1 MHFLRL
7 AHYAPYCPR
16 LREMRSS
23 HGRRCVVT
31 PPLFPSYL
39 FVHIGDRGWWD
50 VRWSIGV
57 AAVVMSGEQPAKLGD
72 AVIAELKGREQGG
85 LVTLPEPPR
94 LRPGDQVRIVRG
106 ALAGLPGL
114 VDGLRPHERVAVL
127 LAVLG
132 RVTLSAADVE
142 AAG

>member
-1 MHFLRL
+1 
-7 AHYAPYCPR
+7 
-16 LREMRSS
+16 
-23 HGRRCVVT
+23 VVT
-31 PPLFPSYL
+31 SALFSNYL
-39 FVHIGDRGWWD
+39 FVHIEFGWWAA
-50 VRWSIGV
+50 RWCSGV
-57 AAVVMSGEQPAKLGD
+57 AGLIMDGSQPAKLAD
-72 AVIAELKGREQGG
+72 AIVDEIRSRERNGC
-85 LVTLPEPPR
+85 VVLPEQPR
-94 LRPGDQVRIVRG
+94 LQRGDSVRIVRG